1 MAFCSISVC
10 LFQEYG
16 DIEYCV
22 IIKNKSTGESKGLGY
37 VRYYKPSQAAQAIE
51 NCDKSKIVKNSCS
64 DLMKRRPIFLHDIAV
79 RKTLYMV
86 MIMMIMKMLLAY
98 RAILA
103 EPRSKA
109 SSTEDYSSGASRSD
123 YMGGGEAMNQY
134 ALPLGMQ
141 LSDILIYYCRLLFI
155 ALSYNSCI

>member
-1 MAFCSISVC
+1 M
-10 LFQEYG
+10 
-16 DIEYCV
+16 

-51 NCDKSKIVKNSCS
+51 NCDKSKTVKNSCS
-64 DLMKRRPIFLHDIAV
+64 DLMKRRPFLHDIAV
-79 RKTLYMV
+79 RKTLQMV
-86 MIMMIMKMLLAY
+86 IMKMLLAY

-109 SSTEDYSSGASRSD
+109 SSTEDYSGGASRSD

-141 LSDILIYYCRLLFI
+141 LSDILIYYCHLLFI

>member
-1 MAFCSISVC
+1 MC
-10 LFQEYG
+10 
-16 DIEYCV
+16 
-22 IIKNKSTGESKGLGY
+22 
-37 VRYYKPSQAAQAIE
+37 
-51 NCDKSKIVKNSCS
+51 
-64 DLMKRRPIFLHDIAV
+64 
-79 RKTLYMV
+79 KTLHMV

-109 SSTEDYSSGASRSD
+109 SSTEDYSGGASRSD

-141 LSDILIYYCRLLFI
+141 LSDIPIYF
-155 ALSYNSCI
+155 LSHYHTTVAYKNTISCSVFFCL

>member
-1 MAFCSISVC
+1 M
-10 LFQEYG
+10 
-16 DIEYCV
+16 
-22 IIKNKSTGESKGLGY
+22 
-37 VRYYKPSQAAQAIE
+37 
-51 NCDKSKIVKNSCS
+51 
-64 DLMKRRPIFLHDIAV
+64 
-79 RKTLYMV
+79 RKTLHMV

-109 SSTEDYSSGASRSD
+109 SSTEDYSGGASRSD

-141 LSDILIYYCRLLFI
+141 LSDILIYYCHLLFI